1 MLASFWL
8 KQCVMARLLDGGFAL
23 PLRGVGVDEG
33 TRCAHYHSS
42 RDVIAIKFPCCG
54 VYYPCHACHEAL
66 ADHPAERWPTDRFEQ
81 HAILCGAC
89 RSTLS
94 IRAYLACGHTCPH
107 CGAAF
112 NPGCAQHHAR
122 YFAV

>member
-1 MLASFWL
+1 MVSLLNDRFPVAL
-8 KQCVMARLLDGGFAL
+8 KGVAVDGQ
-23 PLRGVGVDEG
+23 
-33 TRCAHYHSS
+33 TRCAHYHGP
-42 RDVIAIKFPCCG
+42 RDVIAIQFPCCG

-66 ADHPAERWPTDRFEQ
+66 ADHPAERWPAGRFDEP
-81 HAILCGAC
+81 AILCGAC
-89 RSTLS
+89 CSTLS

-112 NPGCAQHHAR
+112 NPGCARHHAL